1 MKRFYQFIEQTTGE
15 KWEYMKKPNRSIAA
29 VDDYGRPID
38 TTKANR
44 TANSAV
50 RELPQTGSYQ
60 PKPPSYIQ
68 KQIRKLADSPA
79 GTEGRAEYKLR
90 KENQP
95 KGEINMLPRR
105 VGPPTDPEKEQN
117 STVDHQVLKK
127 DTRDQMPAIN
137 VDVPRAKPRG
147 RT

>member
-1 MKRFYQFIEQTTGE
+1 MKSFTTYITELEQD
-15 KWEYMKKPNRSIAA
+15 WEYMKKPEKKFTAA
-29 VDDYGRPID
+29 VDDFGRPID

-105 VGPPTDPEKEQN
+105 VGPPTDPEKEQYD
-117 STVDHQVLKK
+117 TFTKK
-127 DTRDQMPAIN
+127 YDTQDQMPVIN
-137 VDVPRAKPRG
+137 VDMPRAKPRG

>member
-1 MKRFYQFIEQTTGE
+1 MKRFYQFIEQTTDD
-15 KWEYMKKPNRSIAA
+15 KWEYMKKPGSIPA

-105 VGPPTDPEKEQN
+105 VGPPTDPEKEQY
-117 STVDHQVLKK
+117 
-127 DTRDQMPAIN
+127 DTHINKYDTQDQMPAVN
-137 VDVPRAKPRG
+137 VDMPRAKPRG